1 MNFFN
6 VLLHVFGQITNKNT
20 FWTKSYFFSLEYAI
34 TRPRSSGGDFF
45 ISRTRRAAAKNHSR
59 QQQDK
64 NRQRRHN
71 HDGHAH
77 AHHEGKDIIFSSEAT
92 L

>member
-59 QQQDK
+59 QQGK

-77 AHHEGKDIIFSSEAT
+77 AHHEGGYIIFSSEAT